1 MYLYTSLASALLTI
15 RFRKPAANIWGCVSV
30 VFQRSIIFPVL
41 VDLVTTTKEGA
52 APFDGATAVAPL
64 GGVTG
69 VVAPFNGATAAAP
82 FDGATAAAPLG
93 GVTEAAA
100 PPDGATE
107 AAAPLGGVTEAA
119 APFDGATAAAPLG
132 GVTEAAGPFDG
143 ATEAAAP
150 LGGVTEAAAPFDGA
164 TAAAPLGGVTE
175 AAAPPD
181 GATAAPPDG
190 EANPAISGIQLSGSG
205 GIHSQWDGATL
216 AEGPVL

>member
-93 GVTEAAA
+93 GVTEAA
-100 PPDGATE
+100 
-107 AAAPLGGVTEAA
+107 
-119 APFDGATAAAPLG
+119 
-132 GVTEAAGPFDG
+132 GPFDG

-181 GATAAPPDG
+181 GATATPPDG